1 MSAGRI
7 LVVDDELDI
16 RSLVKEV
23 LSDEGYEVEVAANAA
38 EARRLRA
45 QSMPDL
51 VLLDIWMPEVDGI
64 TLLREWSAGD
74 QAACPVVMM
83 SGHGTVETAVEA
95 TRLGAVDFVE
105 KPLSIAK
112 LLRVVEKGLEAGR
125 HQRISY
131 RRLAAPAALP
141 LGKSRAL
148 QALRRQLDQFTASD
162 APVLLLGEPGSGR
175 EAFARYLH
183 GQSVRAAEPFVVLVS
198 SALRERDFEL
208 MIFGRGEGD
217 EVGLLE
223 QAGEGTLFIN
233 ELTDLP
239 PDAQRALLGVLESGV
254 YSRLGESSTR
264 SFKARLV
271 ASAEPRVMRRAV
283 VSDSAQVTGV
293 RRDLLDR
300 LSGLIAQVPAL
311 REYAEDIPE
320 LLRYYV
326 DDAVDAQGLPFRRF
340 GVAAQNRLRNYP
352 WPGNVQELRALVRRL
367 LVAGGAEEISLDEI
381 EKELARES
389 AQTETLVKQDLLA
402 LSLREAREHFERSYL
417 QQQLQLCHGKVGQLA
432 KRVGMERTHLYRKL
446 RALGVDFRGSSD
458 DDT

>member
-1 MSAGRI
+1 M
-7 LVVDDELDI
+7 
-16 RSLVKEV
+16 
-23 LSDEGYEVEVAANAA
+23 
-38 EARRLRA
+38 RR
-45 QSMPDL
+45 
-51 VLLDIWMPEVDGI
+51 
-64 TLLREWSAGD
+64 
-74 QAACPVVMM
+74 
-83 SGHGTVETAVEA
+83 TAV
-95 TRLGAVDFVE
+95 
-105 KPLSIAK
+105 
-112 LLRVVEKGLEAGR
+112 
-125 HQRISY
+125 
-131 RRLAAPAALP
+131 
-141 LGKSRAL
+141 
-148 QALRRQLDQFTASD
+148 SD
-162 APVLLLGEPGSGR
+162 P
-175 EAFARYLH
+175 
-183 GQSVRAAEPFVVLVS
+183 
-198 SALRERDFEL
+198 
-208 MIFGRGEGD
+208 
-217 EVGLLE
+217 
-223 QAGEGTLFIN
+223 
-233 ELTDLP
+233 
-239 PDAQRALLGVLESGV
+239 
-254 YSRLGESSTR
+254 
-264 SFKARLV
+264 
-271 ASAEPRVMRRAV
+271 
-283 VSDSAQVTGV
+283 AQVTAV

-311 REYAEDIPE
+311 RDYAEDIPE